1 MLLTNNDFCAILGLS
16 ILEVRK
22 INTINDRII
31 QIIDEDCGGNRSE
44 FARRLE
50 ITPTYAAQLYKG
62 ERIPGDRI
70 VSSIC
75 REFHIRREWLESG
88 ELPMK
93 LPEPDESLDYINVL
107 MESCDSPFKDL
118 IRAILVAYDRSSPE
132 AQKAINAYIDQIR
145 SELNKK

>member
-1 MLLTNNDFCAILGLS
+1 MGLS
-16 ILEVRK
+16 ILEVRN
-22 INTINDRII
+22 INTINGRII

-75 REFHIRREWLESG
+75 REFHISREWLENG
-88 ELPMK
+88 EGPMK
-93 LPEPDESLDYINVL
+93 LPEPDEDLDYINRLLADDDAETVRFVKKFL
-107 MESCDSPFKDL
+107 RAYNDLSPADQKIIDNL
-118 IRAILVAYDRSSPE
+118 IHTLTN
-132 AQKAINAYIDQIR
+132 QK
-145 SELNKK
+145 

>member
-1 MLLTNNDFCAILGLS
+1 
-16 ILEVRK
+16 VRN
-22 INTINDRII
+22 INTINGRII

-75 REFHIRREWLESG
+75 REFHISREWLETG
-88 ELPMK
+88 EGPMR
-93 LPEPDESLDYINVL
+93 LPEPDEDLDYINIL
-107 MESCDSPFKDL
+107 MEQCDSPFKDL
-118 IRAILVAYDRSSPE
+118 IRAILVAYDRSTPT
-132 AQKAINAYIDQIR
+132 AQKAINDYIDQIL
-145 SELNKK
+145 SELDKRK

>member
-1 MLLTNNDFCAILGLS
+1 MGLS
-16 ILEVRK
+16 ILEVRNIK
-22 INTINDRII
+22 TINGRII

-75 REFHIRREWLESG
+75 REFNIRREWQENG
-88 ELPMK
+88 EGPMK
-93 LPEPDESLDYINVL
+93 LPEPDEDLDYINRLLADDDAETVRFIKKFL
-107 MESCDSPFKDL
+107 RAYNDLSPADQKIIDNL
-118 IRAILVAYDRSSPE
+118 IRTLTN
-132 AQKAINAYIDQIR
+132 QK
-145 SELNKK
+145 

>member
-1 MLLTNNDFCAILGLS
+1 MTINDFCAILGLS
-16 ILEVRK
+16 ILEVRN

-75 REFHIRREWLESG
+75 REFHISREWLETG
-88 ELPMK
+88 EGPMR
-93 LPEPDESLDYINVL
+93 LPEPEEDLEIINDL
-107 MESCDSPFKDL
+107 LADTASPTADL
-118 IRAILVAYDRSSPE
+118 IRNIWRTYRQLSPE
-132 AQKAINAYIDQIR
+132 HQKVLDDFITTLLKQ
-145 SELNKK
+145 K

>member
-1 MLLTNNDFCAILGLS
+1 MGLS

-75 REFHIRREWLESG
+75 REFNIRREWLENG
-88 ELPMK
+88 EDPMR
-93 LPEPDESLDYINVL
+93 LPEPEEDMDYLNTLLAGDDADTVNFIKKFLRVYNTLTPSDRKVI
-107 MESCDSPFKDL
+107 EKL
-118 IRAILVAYDRSSPE
+118 IRALLDD
-132 AQKAINAYIDQIR
+132 K
-145 SELNKK
+145 